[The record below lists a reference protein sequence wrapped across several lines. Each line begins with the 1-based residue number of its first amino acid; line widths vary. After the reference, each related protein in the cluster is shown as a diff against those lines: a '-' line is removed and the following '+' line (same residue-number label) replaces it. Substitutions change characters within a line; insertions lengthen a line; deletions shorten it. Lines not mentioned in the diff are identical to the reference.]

1 MDRPRRGQ
9 ASSSAADAAA
19 VPVQVAAVAAGL
31 EPQPE
36 AAVDD
41 DLADEEEDEDLIH
54 SAGGDTASEASA
66 ASSASDT
73 DTAAAGRGRG
83 KGGRGRGGARGRG
96 RGKAQ
101 AAGRGKGDAAAAG
114 AKPKHQWVDASE
126 HDFTPRYEWDGE
138 ELPWLDNT
146 FDGMT
151 LQSAPH
157 ESNTP
162 RVPCKRSLN
171 LQPALESRRGS
182 SDVAPHAQC
191 GRLRGRASDVRGT
204 NGRTHAAGMPSGNG
218 GSRKACGDRPWVL
231 PMRHVPEPS
240 R

>member
-1 MDRPRRGQ
+1 MRTSFTQPAAIRRARHQQPAVRAILTLLRPAVG
-9 ASSSAADAAA
+9 AAR
-19 VPVQVAAVAAGL
+19 AAVAV
-31 EPQPE
+31 E
-36 AAVDD
+36 APGAV
-41 DLADEEEDEDLIH
+41 E
-54 SAGGDTASEASA
+54 EASK
-66 ASSASDT
+66 T
-73 DTAAAGRGRG
+73 
-83 KGGRGRGGARGRG
+83 
-96 RGKAQ
+96 Q

-114 AKPKHQWVDASE
+114 AKPKYQWIDASE

-218 GSRKACGDRPWVL
+218 GSRKACGDRPWAL